1 MKRIITI
8 ILAAFAFSS
17 LFAEKEK
24 TAQELAEIFSDNER
38 VPDYSYALLYIDNL
52 SPSGEVTEHMI
63 VNEYGGWHGEDLK
76 NLVIEFKSPADKK
89 NMRVLQSQK
98 KGKND
103 DRWVYMPSLRTVRR
117 IPMSERYKS
126 FAGEY
131 TYNDMTVREP
141 WEDNNEMLDTNA
153 SVKINE
159 KTYSCYK
166 MKSTPIKKSE
176 VEYSYRITY
185 FDKDTYLPVRIEY
198 FDKKNT
204 GKMSKLYEITQV
216 EWIKGKTGI
225 SYPLRRENI
234 LTNLETNRKTR
245 IRVENFVFDEPISS
259 SYFTQSWLQ
268 TGKAK
273 K

>member
-1 MKRIITI
+1 MKK
-8 ILAAFAFSS
+8 LFAVAVALLSFMTV
-17 LFAEKEK
+17 FAEKEK
-24 TAQELAEIFSDNER
+24 TAEELAEIFADNNR
-38 VPDYSYALLYIDNL
+38 VPDYSYALLYIDNI
-52 SPSGEVTEHMI
+52 SPDGTVTEHMV
-63 VNEYGGWHGEDLK
+63 VNEYGGWHGDDLK
-76 NLVIEFKSPADKK
+76 NLVIEFKTPADKK

-103 DRWVYMPSLRTVRR
+103 DRWIYMPSLRTVRR

-141 WEDNNEMLDTNA
+141 REDKNEMMDTNA
-153 SVKINE
+153 SVVIGE
-159 KTYSCYK
+159 KTYTCYK
-166 MKSTPIKKSE
+166 MKSTPYKKSE
-176 VEYSYRITY
+176 VEYSYRISY

-198 FDKKNT
+198 YDKKDLD
-204 GKMSKLYEITQV
+204 KMCKLYEITQV

-225 SYPLRRENI
+225 KYPLRRENI
-234 LTNLETNRKTR
+234 LTNLATNRKTR
-245 IRVENFVFDEPISS
+245 IRVVDFEFDDPISD

-268 TGKAK
+268 TGKVK